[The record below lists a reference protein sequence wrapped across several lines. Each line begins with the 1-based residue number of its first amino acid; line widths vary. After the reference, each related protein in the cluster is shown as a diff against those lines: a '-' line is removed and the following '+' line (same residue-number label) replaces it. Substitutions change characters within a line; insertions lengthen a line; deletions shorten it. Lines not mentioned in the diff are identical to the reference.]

1 MTFEQFQASRRRSED
16 IGTAIS
22 DVHWEGGPPAKG
34 YLYLD
39 VLYIEE
45 VQPHWPEAAK
55 TQGKWCL
62 HIARDDW
69 ITDDLEELERKLYAW
84 AASEG
89 YFEDKSG
96 SDAVTGEYKA

>member
-1 MTFEQFQASRRRSED
+1 MGLKMTFEQFQASRRYSED

-22 DVHWEGGPPAKG
+22 DARWEGDPPAKG

-39 VLYIEE
+39 GLYIEE

-55 TQGKWCL
+55 ARGKWYL
-62 HIARDDW
+62 LIDRDDW
-69 ITDDLEELERKLYAW
+69 ITDDLGTLERKLYDW

-89 YFEDKSG
+89 YLAGDEH
-96 SDAVTGEYKA
+96 